1 MKHKIITKLSAALL
15 AAATAFCAAITPA
28 SAGYNKKGATQAE
41 AFTAPYQT
49 YWLSCEMQKFPAGK
63 YWNNRSNPESYTSTP
78 CTKHHINGPEK
89 VYTGECCY
97 ISDDA
102 NFEYGTDML
111 LECDRMLQCGGFAR
125 KLAQDFFFGHIDNA
139 QMGYHATWIRYHIQ
153 SRYSPRF
160 GDQVR
165 IKGSTHSI
173 FITEVKGNNIKFA
186 DCNWNDDCG
195 IRWNVSATLIN
206 NGKYIKIGGQ
216 TYDVNYIFRPVM
228 VGDVD
233 GDSEVT
239 LFDLNGILELIA
251 PQTYGAFEYQ
261 LNPHITDAAADL
273 NNDGN
278 VTMADYTL
286 AYNQYHLIHNDLY
299 LPDMRY
305 VSSFAGFAI
314 SPTYIPLV

>member
-28 SAGYNKKGATQAE
+28 SARFNYNGATQAE
-41 AFTAPYQT
+41 AFTTPYQT

-78 CTKHHINGPEK
+78 CTKHHIHGADNCDDYCSY
-89 VYTGECCY
+89 VYGA
-97 ISDDA
+97 A
-102 NFEYGTDML
+102 NFEYGTDKML
-111 LECDRMLQCGGFAR
+111 DCDKMLQCAGFAR
-125 KLAQDFFFGHIDNA
+125 KLAQDFFFGNIGNA
-139 QMGYHATWIRYHIQ
+139 QRGSRSTWIRYHIQ
-153 SRYSPRF
+153 NSYSPRF

-165 IKGSTHSI
+165 IKGNTHSI

-186 DCNWNDDCG
+186 DCNGNDDCG

-206 NGKYIKIGGQ
+206 NGKYIKYGGQ

-261 LNPHITDAAADL
+261 LNPNITRAAADL
-273 NNDGN
+273 NNDDAVN
-278 VTMADYTL
+278 MADYTL
-286 AYNQYHLIHNDLY
+286 AYKQYHFIHNDLY

-305 VSSFAGFAI
+305 VNAFAAI
-314 SPTYIPLV
+314 ESKYVIPLT